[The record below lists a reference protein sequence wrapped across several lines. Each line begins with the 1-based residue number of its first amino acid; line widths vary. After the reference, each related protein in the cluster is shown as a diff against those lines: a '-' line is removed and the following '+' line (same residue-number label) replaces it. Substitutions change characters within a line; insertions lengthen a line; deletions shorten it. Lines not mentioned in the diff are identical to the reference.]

1 MSYEVIHGDCLDAL
15 RAMPDGSVDAIVTD
29 PPYGVGL
36 KYKSFDD
43 TREAIAAFAKQWIPE
58 AIRVAKIVAF
68 TPGKG
73 NQWLYPEPTWQL
85 GWAVKAGSGRCSWG
99 FHCYHPIMVYGKDP
113 YLARGLGGR
122 PDTLFLNTAKASVGK
137 DKHPC
142 AKPIEVMRWLINRV
156 DPTGKAIILDPFA
169 GSGTTGVACVETG
182 RSFIGIEMDAG
193 YVEIAR
199 ARIAEAER
207 RHSESLVSA

>member
-15 RAMPDGSVDAIVTD
+15 RALPDNSVDAVVTD
-29 PPYGVGL
+29 PPYGVGVQ
-36 KYKSFDD
+36 YRSFYD
-43 TREAIAAFAKQWIPE
+43 TRDAVRELASKWLPE
-58 AIRVAKIVAF
+58 ALRVAKIVAF

-73 NQWLYPEPTWQL
+73 NERLYPEPTWQL
-85 GWAVKAGSGRCSWG
+85 GWAVSSGSGRCKWG
-99 FHCYHPIMVYGKDP
+99 FQCYHPIMVYGKCP
-113 YLARGLGGR
+113 YLAKGLGGR

-199 ARIAEAER
+199 ARIAEANR